1 MKLRTLLLLGAASV
15 LLQTS
20 AALGEKACSDGYVS
34 CVSACVQAK
43 HSQDPCIERCQD
55 KNKACWAGAFG
66 GSTPAPQEASA
77 TPEQTPEQPA
87 PAERKNSKKRPR

>member
-1 MKLRTLLLLGAASV
+1 MKLRTLLLLGTASV

-43 HSQDPCIERCQD
+43 HSQDSCIERCQD
-55 KNKACWAGAFG
+55 KNKACWSGAFG
-66 GSTPAPQEASA
+66 GSTPAQASA
-77 TPEQTPEQPA
+77 APEQTPEPPA
-87 PAERKNSKKRPR
+87 PAERKKSTKRPR